1 MKLRRATR
9 FVFAFSSISTTHS
22 RSSWGFCKLLY
33 CCGGI
38 LISKK
43 GRLRNCSLVEI
54 LVVVAQRRDITISCF
69 QSVLI
74 TSSKF
79 CRRIHPKL
87 YMRTRFAIITT
98 AIDSST
104 QDCRLYLLQAEVSLS
119 SCILCD
125 QLTSSWSFLCIVMDI
140 LRCALPL
147 SLRFMKWF
155 GSIFCRTD
163 EIFSFGRRNPS
174 MRWANDS
181 SAVLDSITAYKK
193 HIRENW

>member
-1 MKLRRATR
+1 MKEEQRSSRSLSLLAHPNLLQKDVRIQTPCASHEPDFRKLRRATR

-38 LISKK
+38 LKSKK
-43 GRLRNCSLVEI
+43 GRLRNCSLGEI
-54 LVVVAQRRDITISCF
+54 LVVVAQRRDITIFCF

-79 CRRIHPKL
+79 CRRIHPKV

-98 AIDSST
+98 ASDSST
-104 QDCRLYLLQAEVSLS
+104 QDCRLYLSQTEVSLL

-125 QLTSSWSFLCIVMDI
+125 QLTTS
-140 LRCALPL
+140 
-147 SLRFMKWF
+147 
-155 GSIFCRTD
+155 
-163 EIFSFGRRNPS
+163 
-174 MRWANDS
+174 
-181 SAVLDSITAYKK
+181 
-193 HIRENW
+193 